1 MHHKRQST
9 QKKKEQRSKHQ
20 PQQYTKQTKLTRQS
34 HKGLK
39 HPPKVQ
45 QRGRTFKTTSKE
57 RQEP

>member
-45 QRGRTFKTTSKE
+45 
-57 RQEP
+57 